1 MTASGTAE
9 NPSITITAAATA
21 NFWIVSRECRDS

>member
-9 NPSITITAAATA
+9 NPSVTITARPIA
-21 NFWIVSRECRDS
+21 NFWIVTEMPRF